1 MREKMNNKKI
11 AKIAVIILIV
21 SALSLFF
28 TQGKALAYGTWQG
41 NESSGMPQKKVL
53 SSNGS
58 LLPNIKKNRTF
69 SGDADTKFPYKSWTT
84 EVSGT
89 TMYGADYN
97 KTVRFGE
104 YDSKKYY
111 PLIGDGVEI
120 LGYAALYDKM
130 NDLSKQIANEAMTSW
145 WKNLISLVHGAFNN
159 RVVSVSMT
167 PPIIVQTQGPS
178 IYNNELYSFDY
189 LKPMILTKTS
199 SASQYANST
208 YDYSKAEKAT
218 KLLQSARFSEIL
230 LDGKWTSSMTTTDT
244 STNMELKDVK
254 IWNGDPVLG
263 PKVIIMETKDRAGD
277 GYKQEGNT
285 KEYNNLSIGVGG
297 ANLAYILTAM
307 ENAYSGVTNSIR
319 NKYDIGDIQTAYWK
333 AKDLFVIGTKGI
345 TQNGKNLY
353 DKAKSYQKFVT
364 GDLLTM
370 SVKSQI
376 DMSQAQIISNRST
389 NKYIIGPITI
399 NYPEYED
406 ISYLKSI
413 FLKTNEG
420 EVTSK
425 TLVYD
430 ENNDDFEIEFIGNK
444 VSGSNGLKKEY
455 PASGSQFYIKF
466 SASETLYPTNV
477 GVYADVE
484 YLESATIK
492 YNELRTKANVYQYI
506 GLTARANETNSDK
519 SDKKLRLGYGFA
531 AITVNYEYTQLIPD
545 IPPWTT
551 VQGTL
556 VLFIPY
562 SGQTYAVSQPF
573 VQMTKEPV
581 DTIDAQPI
589 DAALDG
595 KRKYNVFHFESHKN
609 NIKLPTNPG
618 LDPNKNQKNVDL
630 TMKIGGKVWVDGSVG
645 KEDKY
650 DGKYGDGDTPM
661 SNVKISLYEIP
672 KIPIPGTKPKPTL
685 PPTTDTDEPKKPT
698 ISVPRFLVYNRKT
711 GETLWGKGE
720 NTQCAV
726 ASITKMVT
734 ALVVAERMNLND
746 VVTVNRTA
754 AGEYLRTS
762 TWSPELQIVGLE
774 EGDKVTVR
782 DLLRAVLVY
791 SGCDAAEALAEY
803 YPGGKNAF
811 MNLMNEK
818 VRSLGATSSH
828 FVTPFGVKPEDRSS
842 AKDLAKI
849 LDAAMDNPIFA
860 EYFKEGS
867 KQSISIT
874 INRNG
879 TSFQRKL
886 NSTNPLKTTPGI
898 EGTKTGQIRVS
909 GYCVI
914 ASFVY
919 ENEEYAIVVLGGTT
933 KENRNSDARKLAQ
946 WLLEKILYEKS
957 KEGKTDSTGGIGTG
971 GTIGGIT
978 EQFDFI
984 EKGRFVEATTTD
996 KNGDYVFYNLN
1007 SMYNYYVKFT
1017 YNGQY
1022 YEPTKYNAKRDDE
1035 NWDNNSKGMDVATQ
1049 RNVFNA
1055 KFRDIGSA
1063 PENLLEPKAEMHTRT
1078 ELKDQGLIDDF
1089 GNIVGEV
1096 SKDGKRESKDT
1107 YVNESMMDSYTCN
1120 GTNNMDLYPNLD
1132 VFVNDEKKHALIDS
1146 KQMIDFIES
1155 DKVKTLYADPD
1166 IMRHVNQGFVERETV
1181 DLALRKDVY
1190 KATLEING
1198 EVEEYKYDKRNSII
1212 YEGCWDIKGRKNG
1225 YYSNNYTRE
1234 LYREDYSFKVE
1245 DYSQWGLLQ
1254 EKLGL
1259 SQDSE
1264 LKVFV
1269 TYKFTIRNSSYGIA
1283 TAVTEVV
1290 DYYDQDFKPV
1300 PERSYIGRADGTSIG
1315 SVTLSEKSRYSEATM
1330 KKMDGY
1336 NTLYVTGSNI
1346 YSSAGDD
1353 IASTGCFPL
1362 SDPDKNKDIFFYV
1375 TFEVNKDDMTRNI
1388 KLDIDDG
1395 KENVAEING
1404 YKSYY
1409 GIKAVAPNFG
1419 NTQAMAEFVR
1429 GDIAGIPDTD
1439 STPGNLREIDISK
1452 FEDDTDK
1459 APNIKITLNPKN
1471 VRTIKGTVW
1480 EDKRTEEVNNAM
1492 VGNGK
1497 RDDGETGINGV
1508 RVQLVELREKSNG
1521 DGVDGTRYEYIW
1533 KEVKTGDTS
1542 QTLSTVIP
1550 RRGNVTFSDLTS
1562 QEIGTGEYL
1571 FQGLI
1576 PGEYIVRFIYGST
1589 DETVLSEKA
1598 VDYKTGEIISNP
1610 VTQKLGYSG
1619 QTPINQKSYNG
1630 NDYKST
1636 SYQVES
1642 ELFNGVGAYRNNTS
1656 GSYKYNFEEA
1666 DGKNQSDAKDIMK
1679 DMDYSSLSSII
1690 QSIGNWRL
1698 KVAKDPLTI
1707 DVTKSNNT
1715 REIVE
1720 KYSNGDVTN
1729 ELAEILASYEHLPT
1743 SEGKAREYLDTFMKK
1758 TYMVA
1763 ETGVINMKSEYNR
1776 EESTT
1781 GFSGEYNIGNENY
1794 DDPVTKTGKG
1804 GYYVLEGLDFG
1815 LVERPKAQLK
1825 VTKQVTNVKMTLA
1838 DNSVLFDA
1846 VGKATN
1852 VLWMDH
1858 TAHGQDTKNVYST
1871 NKNYKNYLML
1881 NPIVRSKAAIKG
1893 KVQLTMDQEV
1903 MHGATLQ
1910 ITYAITVA
1918 NVGEVDYKED
1928 QFYYTGKVGD
1938 TGTIVKTNPRKLID
1952 YVGTQLHEWGDRD
1965 DKTATRNNLQFNS
1978 NQNPEW
1984 QVITSDKVLQDG
1996 LVNKAYETS
2005 IKKYTKDHI
2014 IVTEAISKD
2023 LIPLIADTSEAK
2035 NQIANK
2041 FKEDPMHALETV
2053 NASQSVSGVQL
2064 ILTQMITQDNTNDD
2078 KTYNNMVELVTT
2090 KNTVGRKMA
2099 YSVVGNQDPT
2109 TEPYEI
2115 DADDSQDV
2123 VILPPFG
2130 STPIFYVLI
2139 SAVAFIL
2146 IAGITIT
2153 IVVLKKHK

>member
-867 KQSISIT
+867 NQSISIT

-1715 REIVE
+1715 RENVE

-1743 SEGKAREYLDTFMKK
+1743 SEGKAREYLNTFMNN

-1763 ETGVINMKSEYNR
+1763 ETGVINMKGEYNR
-1776 EESTT
+1776 EESGTSIL
-1781 GFSGEYNIGNENY
+1781 GKGNIGASNY
-1794 DDPVTKTGKG
+1794 DETNKG

-1825 VTKQVTNVKMTLA
+1825 VTKQITNVKMTLA

-1846 VGKATN
+1846 IAKATN
-1852 VLWMDH
+1852 VLWIDH

-1881 NPIVRSKAAIKG
+1881 NPIVRSKAASKG

-1952 YVGTQLHEWGDRD
+1952 YVGTQLHEWDDRE

-1984 QVITSDKVLQDG
+1984 QVITMDKVLQDG

-2109 TEPYEI
+2109 TVPYEI
-2115 DADDSQDV
+2115 DADESQDV

-2130 STPIFYVLI
+2130 NTPIFYVLI

>member
-1 MREKMNNKKI
+1 MKENIKINNKKI
-11 AKIAVIILIV
+11 IKTAGIILV
-21 SALSLFF
+21 VLVLTLFF
-28 TQGKALAYGTWQG
+28 AEKKVFAYGTWQG
-41 NESSGMPQKKVL
+41 NTSSGMPQKGA
-53 SSNGS
+53 SSASG
-58 LLPNIKKNRTF
+58 LLPNVYQNRTF
-69 SGDADTKFPYKSWTT
+69 SGDADTEFPYTNWDT
-84 EVSGT
+84 EVDGS
-89 TMYGADYN
+89 TMYGADSN
-97 KTVRFGE
+97 KSVRFGK
-104 YDSKKYY
+104 YDSTKYY
-111 PLIGDGVEI
+111 PYINPMQNVGTYVDFI
-120 LGYAALYDKM
+120 AKM
-130 NDLSKQIANEAMTSW
+130 KKLCEERAKKYFSGFTLADLVGAI
-145 WKNLISLVHGAFNN
+145 HGAYGLRYESCISF
-159 RVVSVSMT
+159 
-167 PPIIVQTQGPS
+167 IGYDQIQGPS
-178 IYNNELYSFDY
+178 IYNNELY
-189 LKPMILTKTS
+189 KVNIREPMIITRAQSS
-199 SASQYANST
+199 SASSASG
-208 YDYSKAEKAT
+208 YDYSKPEVLTRNIMMFRILT
-218 KLLQSARFSEIL
+218 KLTNWDKPQLTS
-230 LDGKWTSSMTTTDT
+230 DG
-244 STNMELKDVK
+244 STNMGIFDASA
-254 IWNGDPVLG
+254 WNFDPVLG
-263 PKVIIMETKDRAGD
+263 PKVAVMETENRAEN
-277 GYKQEGNT
+277 GYQQEGDT
-285 KEYNNLSIGVGG
+285 KKYTNLSIGRGG
-297 ANLAYILTAM
+297 ANIAYILTAM

-319 NKYDIGDIQTAYWK
+319 SRYNLSDIQTAYWE
-333 AKDLFVIGTKGI
+333 AKDYSIISSAQETS
-345 TQNGKNLY
+345 NGKELY
-353 DKAKSYQKFVT
+353 KKAKSYQSFVNKN
-364 GDLLTM
+364 LINF
-370 SVKSQI
+370 SAQI
-376 DMSQAQIISNRST
+376 DMSQSQIISNRNT
-389 NKYIIGPITI
+389 NQYIIGPLTI

-413 FLKTNEG
+413 YLKTNEG
-420 EVTSK
+420 EPLKSK

-430 ENNDDFEIEFIGNK
+430 ENNDDFEIEFIGRT
-444 VSGSNGLKKEY
+444 VSGSNGLKKKY

-466 SASETLYPTNV
+466 SASDTLYPTNV
-477 GVYADVE
+477 GIYADVE
-484 YLESATIK
+484 YLKKAEIE
-492 YNELRTKANVYQYI
+492 YNQLRTKTNVYQYI
-506 GLTARANETNSDK
+506 GLTARANETSSDK
-519 SDKKLRLGYGFA
+519 SDKKLRLARGKATIIVKYSYKQLHIGFFYA
-531 AITVNYEYTQLIPD
+531 YTTKEY
-545 IPPWTT
+545 
-551 VQGTL
+551 GTL
-556 VLFIPY
+556 WLKIHNDD
-562 SGQTYAVSQPF
+562 TYMIAQPF
-573 VQMTKEPV
+573 VQMTKDPV

-589 DAALDG
+589 DVAMGG
-595 KRKYNVFHFESHKN
+595 KREYKVYHIEAHKN
-609 NIKLPTNPG
+609 NITLPTNPG

-661 SNVKISLYEIP
+661 SNVKVSLYEIP
-672 KIPIPGTKPKPTL
+672 KIPTPGTKPKPTL

-698 ISVPRFLVYNRKT
+698 ISAPRFLVYNRKT
-711 GETLWGKGE
+711 RETLWGKGE

-746 VVTVNRTA
+746 VVKVNRTA

-803 YPGGKNAF
+803 YPGGKNVF
-811 MNLMNEK
+811 INLMNEK

-971 GTIGGIT
+971 GTIGGVT

-1166 IMRHVNQGFVERETV
+1166 IMRHVNQGFVEREIV

-1198 EVEEYKYDKRNSII
+1198 EVEEYKYDKRNSIL
-1212 YEGCWDIKGRKNG
+1212 YEGCWDIKGRNNG

-1245 DYSQWGLLQ
+1245 DYSQWGLFQ
-1254 EKLGL
+1254 EALGL

-1290 DYYDQDFKPV
+1290 DYYDPDFTPV
-1300 PERSYIGRADGTSIG
+1300 PERSYIGDKDGNSIG

-1330 KKMDGY
+1330 KKMDRY
-1336 NTLYVTGSNI
+1336 NTIYVTGSSI

-1362 SDPDKNKDIFFYV
+1362 SDPDKNKDIYFYI
-1375 TFEVNKDDMTRNI
+1375 TFEVKKDASRNI
-1388 KLDIDDG
+1388 LLDDDTG

-1439 STPGNLREIDISK
+1439 STPGNLREIDTSK

-1459 APNIKITLNPKN
+1459 APNIKITLNRQN

-1562 QEIGTGEYL
+1562 QGIGTGEYL

-1576 PGEYIVRFIYGST
+1576 PGEYIVRFVYGST

-1619 QTPINQKSYNG
+1619 KTTINQKSYNG

-1679 DMDYSSLSSII
+1679 DMDYSSLLSII

-1698 KVAKDPLTI
+1698 KVAKNPLNLVNI
-1707 DVTKSNNT
+1707 DNT

-1743 SEGKAREYLDTFMKK
+1743 SEGKTREYLNTFMNN

-1776 EESTT
+1776 EESETT
-1781 GFSGEYNIGNENY
+1781 PLVGTANVGFSNY
-1794 DDPVTKTGKG
+1794 DRG

-1825 VTKQVTNVKMTLA
+1825 VTKQITNVKMTLA

-1846 VGKATN
+1846 IAKATN
-1852 VLWMDH
+1852 VLWIDH

-1881 NPIVRSKAAIKG
+1881 NPIVRSKAASKG

-1952 YVGTQLHEWGDRD
+1952 YVGTQLHEWDDRD

-2005 IKKYTKDHI
+2005 INKYTKDHI

-2078 KTYNNMVELVTT
+2078 KTYNNMTELVTS

-2099 YSVVGNQDPT
+2099 YSIVGNQDPT

-2115 DADDSQDV
+2115 DADSSQEV

-2130 STPIFYVLI
+2130 NTPIFYVLI
-2139 SAVAFIL
+2139 SVVAFIL

>member
-28 TQGKALAYGTWQG
+28 TQAKALAYGTWQG
-41 NESSGMPQKKVL
+41 SESSGMPQKKVL

-145 WKNLISLVHGAFNN
+145 WKNLISFVHGAFNN

-244 STNMELKDVK
+244 STNMEIKDAK

-263 PKVIIMETKDRAGD
+263 PKVVIMETKDRAGD

-333 AKDLFVIGTKGI
+333 AKDLLVIGTKGI

-645 KEDKY
+645 KENKY

-661 SNVKISLYEIP
+661 SNVKVSLYEVP
-672 KIPIPGTKPKPTL
+672 KIPTPSTKPKPTL
-685 PPTTDTDEPKKPT
+685 PPTTETDEPKKPT
-698 ISVPRFLVYNRKT
+698 ISAPRFLVYNRKT

-803 YPGGKNAF
+803 LPGGKTAF
-811 MNLMNEK
+811 INLMNEK

-867 KQSISIT
+867 NQSISIT

-1022 YEPTKYNAKRDDE
+1022 YEPTKYNANRNDE
-1035 NWDNNSKGMDVATQ
+1035 NWDNNSKGMDVASQ

-1120 GTNNMDLYPNLD
+1120 GTNNMDLYPKLD

-1155 DKVKTLYADPD
+1155 DKVKTLYANPD

-1212 YEGCWDIKGRKNG
+1212 YEGCWDIKGRNNG

-1439 STPGNLREIDISK
+1439 STPGNLREIDTSK

-1497 RDDGETGINGV
+1497 LDKGETGINGV

-1562 QEIGTGEYL
+1562 QGIGTGEYL

-1576 PGEYIVRFIYGST
+1576 PGEYIVRFVYGST

-1619 QTPINQKSYNG
+1619 ATAINQKSYNG

-1698 KVAKDPLTI
+1698 KVAKNPLNLVNI
-1707 DVTKSNNT
+1707 DNT

-1743 SEGKAREYLDTFMKK
+1743 SEGKAREYLNTFMNN

-1763 ETGVINMKSEYNR
+1763 ETGVINMKGEYNR
-1776 EESTT
+1776 EESGTSIL
-1781 GFSGEYNIGNENY
+1781 GKGNIGASNY
-1794 DDPVTKTGKG
+1794 DETNKG

-1825 VTKQVTNVKMTLA
+1825 VTKQITNVKMTLA

-1846 VGKATN
+1846 IAKATN
-1852 VLWMDH
+1852 VLWIDH

-1881 NPIVRSKAAIKG
+1881 NPIVRNKAASKG

-1952 YVGTQLHEWGDRD
+1952 YVGTQLHEWDDRE

-1984 QVITSDKVLQDG
+1984 QVITMDKVLQDG

-2109 TEPYEI
+2109 TVPYEI
-2115 DADDSQDV
+2115 DADESQDV

-2130 STPIFYVLI
+2130 NTPIFYVLI